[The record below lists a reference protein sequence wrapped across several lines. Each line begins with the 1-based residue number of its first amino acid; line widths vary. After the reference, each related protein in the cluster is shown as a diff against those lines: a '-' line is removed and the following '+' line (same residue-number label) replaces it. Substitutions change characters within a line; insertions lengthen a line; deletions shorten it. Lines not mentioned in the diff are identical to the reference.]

1 MQTSSRSLT
10 GSEWGHLAGGVA
22 VLAALTAVFRL
33 VIDVTNPTVVALS
46 FLLVVL
52 FVAAGTTLRVAVAT
66 SILAVVAINYFFLP
80 PLGRFVIEDP
90 ENWVALVVF
99 LVVSAVATRLSL
111 TARQRTAEAVAS
123 RDGTARLF
131 DLSRDVLLTA
141 DSRDTLDVLARYIA
155 RRFGLD
161 YVAVALP
168 APNGWRLHES
178 APGTTVD
185 HAAFDLAIAAA
196 RGVLEFDAG
205 TRTYGGYREVRAAE
219 GHPVRLTHI
228 RAGTRAVGLL
238 ATAGRSV
245 DPGTLDAVAGLA
257 AIAIERATLLDDR
270 RDAERIRQGAEL
282 KSALLSSLSHD
293 LQTPLTA
300 IRVASDNLQSDWSDE
315 SRRREQLEIVT
326 SEVSRLNRLFQN
338 IVEMARI
345 ETGAIDAA
353 REWVHTADIVEA
365 ARRQVESALRDHPI
379 DVHVRDDEVVQ
390 VDPRLT
396 AAALAHLLENAG
408 RYSPAGAPIVLTSR
422 ADAEELVIAVRDHG
436 PGLAG
441 DDLDRLFER
450 FYRGADARRQTFG
463 TGMGLAITR
472 GLLAA
477 QHGRVWAENH
487 PDGGALFTMAVPAS
501 ARAGQRPPEEA

>member
-1 MQTSSRSLT
+1 VDR
-10 GSEWGHLAGGVA
+10 
-22 VLAALTAVFRL
+22 
-33 VIDVTNPTVVALS
+33 
-46 FLLVVL
+46 
-52 FVAAGTTLRVAVAT
+52 
-66 SILAVVAINYFFLP
+66 
-80 PLGRFVIEDP
+80 
-90 ENWVALVVF
+90 
-99 LVVSAVATRLSL
+99 
-111 TARQRTAEAVAS
+111 AE
-123 RDGTARLF
+123 
-131 DLSRDVLLTA
+131 
-141 DSRDTLDVLARYIA
+141 
-155 RRFGLD
+155 
-161 YVAVALP
+161 
-168 APNGWRLHES
+168 
-178 APGTTVD
+178 
-185 HAAFDLAIAAA
+185 FDLAIAAG

-205 TRTYGGYREVRAAE
+205 TRTYGGHREVRAAE

-315 SRRREQLEIVT
+315 FRRREQLDIVT

-345 ETGAIDAA
+345 ESGAIDAA

-379 DVHVRDDEVVQ
+379 DVHVHDDEVVQ

-408 RYSPAGAPIVLTSR
+408 RYSPAGAPIVVTSR
-422 ADAEELVIAVRDHG
+422 ADTEEFVIAVRDHG

-450 FYRGADARRQTFG
+450 FYRGPDARRQTFG

-487 PDGGALFTMAVPAS
+487 PDGGALFTMAVPTS
-501 ARAGQRPPEEA
+501 ARAAERPPEEA